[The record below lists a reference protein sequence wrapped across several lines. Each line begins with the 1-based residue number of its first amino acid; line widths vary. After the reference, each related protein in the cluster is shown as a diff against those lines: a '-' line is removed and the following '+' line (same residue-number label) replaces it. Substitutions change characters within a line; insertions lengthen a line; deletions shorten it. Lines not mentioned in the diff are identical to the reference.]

1 MQRISEPLSS
11 CPTDNV
17 VANDRRDLV
26 LDGSVGAPSSTQR
39 DAVRRAASCARAA
52 AWLLTAASAIDATH
66 RPTRRGCWPRPG
78 DAQRAMGD
86 LHGPPQA
93 YNLYGAHS
101 RACLST
107 ADFALLVRHVRVG

>member
-1 MQRISEPLSS
+1 MIAGTSS
-11 CPTDNV
+11 WT
-17 VANDRRDLV
+17 
-26 LDGSVGAPSSTQR
+26 APSEHR
-39 DAVRRAASCARAA
+39 PPLRRVAVRRAALCARAA

-93 YNLYGAHS
+93 RDLYGAHS
-101 RACLST
+101 RACLKKS
-107 ADFALLVRHVRVG
+107 DFALLVRHVRVD